1 MNEFCRLWKRP
12 DVLRHSRM
20 PSGQWPEFRH
30 EMWIRKEADIEY
42 QRSSLNLSRLHRQFS
57 EAGNQFHWKIVDA
70 VVTQVFECL
79 ESGRFAG
86 AAHAGNDDQ
95 FRAPPAITRN
105 VLFLVLGLFCDSAR
119 R

>member
-42 QRSSLNLSRLHRQFS
+42 QVGILGHS
-57 EAGNQFHWKIVDA
+57 
-70 VVTQVFECL
+70 VFEPKADARHEDVL
-79 ESGRFAG
+79 VRGRLLFKLINDMRAQLVDIEFRRVNHQVG
-86 AAHAGNDDQ
+86 NCPNRLQMAA
-95 FRAPPAITRN
+95 FRQ
-105 VLFLVLGLFCDSAR
+105 
-119 R
+119 